1 MTKTD
6 ERINAM
12 LNSYIEVDSLEYIPE
27 EYFDDL
33 KEGIK
38 ELVAQG
44 RREEQER
51 IADLIDFDMEDVC
64 IRDIWVNDK
73 KEFLKII
80 REEQARMTTHLM
92 DYFAENVYRG
102 TDDDMPVGYEFWV
115 AELEEE
121 DMEEIINY
129 YIEKYTDLDDT
140 NPRSNEEKGRVK
152 SKGGE

>member
-12 LNSYIEVDSLEYIPE
+12 LNSYIEVDSFEYIPE

-80 REEQARMTTHLM
+80 REE
-92 DYFAENVYRG
+92 
-102 TDDDMPVGYEFWV
+102 
-115 AELEEE
+115 
-121 DMEEIINY
+121 
-129 YIEKYTDLDDT
+129 
-140 NPRSNEEKGRVK
+140 
-152 SKGGE
+152 

>member
-1 MTKTD
+1 
-6 ERINAM
+6 
-12 LNSYIEVDSLEYIPE
+12 
-27 EYFDDL
+27 
-33 KEGIK
+33 
-38 ELVAQG
+38 
-44 RREEQER
+44 
-51 IADLIDFDMEDVC
+51 
-64 IRDIWVNDK
+64 
-73 KEFLKII
+73 
-80 REEQARMTTHLM
+80 MTTHLM